1 MAGNEKY
8 VNYYIDT
15 LTSTL
20 TDCVIRNISLQVNA
34 RISDEAIEEL
44 KKTNDELVKS
54 YNDLTD
60 STKNSENENIKR
72 LTHLTETQKQ
82 TIDILNSEISM
93 LNRMKGEFESVKSKA
108 NNVDAF
114 RNELVKE
121 RESHQQTKKQFE
133 IVIGELN
140 KQIELLQ
147 VPPKKKK
154 PVKVEPLTTTEQNT
168 VSPDDA
174 VKDGGSF

>member
-8 VNYYIDT
+8 VNYYIET

-34 RISDEAIEEL
+34 RISDEAIEDL
-44 KKTNDELVKS
+44 KKINDS
-54 YNDLTD
+54 N
-60 STKNSENENIKR
+60 KNSENEKIKR
-72 LTHLTETQKQ
+72 LTELTETQQQ
-82 TIDILNSEISM
+82 TINNLNTEINV
-93 LNRMKGEFESVKSKA
+93 LNRLKGEFESVKSKA
-108 NNVDAF
+108 NNVDTF

-121 RESHQQTKKQFE
+121 REAHQQTKKEFE

-147 VPPKKKK
+147 APPKKKK
-154 PVKVEPLTTTEQNT
+154 PVKVESLTTTEQNA